1 MAVILTDLGLNE
13 ACKIKVTKEYKV
25 NLPSFGMLG
34 NTERITKVA
43 SLDMHSILQ
52 DLSRNSSWFFWTLI
66 KKRNPKTNLVD
77 FIPQNNLE
85 AKKVTNAY
93 KELRDLGVI
102 KRVQRGVY
110 IINPRAYIP
119 SDNQFEIVQAH
130 WDSV

>member
-1 MAVILTDLGLNE
+1 MAVILTDIKVNE
-13 ACKIKVTKEYKV
+13 TCKIQVTKHYKV

-34 NTERITKVA
+34 NKERITKVA
-43 SLDMHSILQ
+43 SIDMHSILQ

-77 FIPQNNLE
+77 FIPKDNLE
-85 AKKVTNAY
+85 AKKVTYAY

-102 KRVQRGVY
+102 KRVKRGVY
-110 IINPRAYIP
+110 IINPRSYIP
-119 SDNQFEIVQAH
+119 SNNQFEIVQSH